1 MKELNH
7 TETKAMVEMSV
18 GFDKQE
24 EKKKKLIGS
33 ILPGDG
39 HIIWKIDV
47 NTLRVEPIDD
57 NDLLTDINFDET
69 PNKRI
74 MIKEGF
80 LYCSALNKKN
90 AIKRF
95 GKMFEHLYGKELIR
109 SEKKSETQEN
119 S

>member
-18 GFDKQE
+18 GFEKQE
-24 EKKKKLIGS
+24 EKKKKMIGS

-39 HIIWKIDV
+39 HTIWKIDI
-47 NTLRVEPIDD
+47 NTLRIEPIDD
-57 NDLLTDINFDET
+57 NDLMKDINFDET

-74 MIKEGF
+74 MIQEGF
-80 LYCSALNKKN
+80 LYCAALNKKN

-95 GKMFEHLYGKELIR
+95 GKMFELLYGKELIR
-109 SEKKSETQEN
+109 TEKKDQTEEGR
-119 S
+119 

>member
-1 MKELNH
+1 MKELNN
-7 TETKAMVEMSV
+7 TDAKAMVEMSV
-18 GFDKQE
+18 GFEKQE
-24 EKKKKLIGS
+24 EKKKKMIGS

-47 NTLRVEPIDD
+47 NTLRIEPIDD
-57 NDLLTDINFDET
+57 DDLMKDINFNEA

-80 LYCSALNKKN
+80 LYCAALNKKN

-95 GKMFEHLYGKELIR
+95 GKMLQTIYGTDTIPQAQNKE
-109 SEKKSETQEN
+109 EEN
-119 S
+119 

>member
-1 MKELNH
+1 MNLGWEV
-7 TETKAMVEMSV
+7 TKVQEVKSRKYK
-18 GFDKQE
+18 GFQKH
-24 EKKKKLIGS
+24 LIMFQNPS
-33 ILPGDG
+33 
-39 HIIWKIDV
+39 
-47 NTLRVEPIDD
+47 
-57 NDLLTDINFDET
+57 
-69 PNKRI
+69 I